1 MKETIDAIYEN
12 GVLRPLAKLS
22 MHEGQR
28 VRLLLESKPSEDVS
42 TDMSYDFSD
51 LVGRDDLNEFY
62 RNLSKFKSNSLKF
75 FVALGTKSLSL
86 HKLTI
91 Q

>member
-1 MKETIDAIYEN
+1 
-12 GVLRPLAKLS
+12 

-51 LVGRDDLNEFY
+51 LVGRLTWKGD
-62 RNLSKFKSNSLKF
+62 
-75 FVALGTKSLSL
+75 ALAEQKRIRDEWS
-86 HKLTI
+86 
-91 Q
+91 